1 MNFDTI
7 NLRINEVF
15 DGIKTPRLVAY
26 EHLQLDHQTSRF
38 SNNYSVDFIVL
49 FILSLLL
56 YVIISVV
63 LILDVITILS
73 YCPLLSSRGNP

>member
-26 EHLQLDHQTSRF
+26 ERLQLDHQTSRF